1 MYMALTEEQ
10 AREIR
15 KLGITVIE
23 WKWCV
28 KENVNVFI
36 YIMNKAIEK
45 ATQAWKVIKNA
56 IEELTNVL
64 SLSDEEIKE
73 RFQVPV
79 SQRYKFVKI
88 LGAMGYDKQRV
99 WTLTRHTWL
108 ARSNC

>member
-36 YIMNKAIEK
+36 YIMNKAIGK
-45 ATQAWKVIKNA
+45 ATGI
-56 IEELTNVL
+56 
-64 SLSDEEIKE
+64 SL
-73 RFQVPV
+73 Q
-79 SQRYKFVKI
+79 KFLVQWDMI
-88 LGAMGYDKQRV
+88 SREYG
-99 WTLTRHTWL
+99 H
-108 ARSNC
+108 